1 MGDVERMGGR
11 IGCGEVREGWEEE
24 TVEQNVKY
32 QSGME
37 TKREYTNEELRWR
50 EAGIQKRT
58 GIGEG
63 EGSGGERTKY

>member
-1 MGDVERMGGR
+1 M
-11 IGCGEVREGWEEE
+11 
-24 TVEQNVKY
+24 EQNVKY
-32 QSGME
+32 QNGME